1 MTQPETISGE
11 KRDAI
16 VTMLSRRPAVS
27 LARIA
32 AFQGISIHT
41 MRGIARANGFTS
53 LGRPK

>member
-1 MTQPETISGE
+1 MTHPETISGE

-32 AFQGISIHT
+32 DFHGISIHT